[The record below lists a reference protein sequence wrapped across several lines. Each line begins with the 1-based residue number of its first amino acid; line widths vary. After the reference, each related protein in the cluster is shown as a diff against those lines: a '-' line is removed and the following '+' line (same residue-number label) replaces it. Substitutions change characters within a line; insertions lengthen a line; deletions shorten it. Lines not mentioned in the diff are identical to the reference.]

1 MQLGR
6 RGIGTDEEKEG
17 IDDPA
22 FLMEVMEAREEI
34 DDLDEPEVLRSLK
47 VQYLGRQSAIIQVF
61 KPQAWLGA

>member
-17 IDDPA
+17 TDDPA

-34 DDLDEPEVLRSLK
+34 DDLDEPEVLQSLK
-47 VQYLGRQSAIIQVF
+47 SQYLGRQSAVIQVC
-61 KPQAWLGA
+61 KPQARLGA